1 MEWQWWSSR
10 PVAAHTVVPL
20 RRGHAPTE
28 WLRWAST
35 GWMKEENGSEGGE
48 IEGGTNEWMNG
59 WRDRR
64 DEGRL
69 HFPHSRRPYGRSSWI
84 MRDLMMLF
92 GAIGRA
98 PATKVIT
105 MHEGKSWEYR
115 LLQGGVAGSI
125 LAIIPKDLRYR
136 YGTGTVQV
144 NVRTTRMMSPPVL
157 TSPDRILSL
166 FAFAPSGSV
175 LIFRR
180 QKEKKNRSLL
190 QVCTSLPELFTKE
203 VVYDSQC
210 RS

>member
-1 MEWQWWSSR
+1 
-10 PVAAHTVVPL
+10 
-20 RRGHAPTE
+20 
-28 WLRWAST
+28 
-35 GWMKEENGSEGGE
+35 MKEENGSEGGE

-136 YGTGTVQV
+136 YSKCENNKNDVSTCSNFSRSHFIIICICTFWLGTY
-144 NVRTTRMMSPPVL
+144 L
-157 TSPDRILSL
+157 
-166 FAFAPSGSV
+166 
-175 LIFRR
+175 
-180 QKEKKNRSLL
+180 
-190 QVCTSLPELFTKE
+190 
-203 VVYDSQC
+203 
-210 RS
+210 